1 VHWLRGFGDDP
12 AIQQEAITFVSHHEG
27 QE

>member
-12 AIQQEAITFVSHHEG
+12 QIQASAHDLLAAQIG
-27 QE
+27 